1 MSDISKIGVVGAGL
15 IGGSLLKSLK
25 KADNYEVYAVSYSRN
40 TIEKILDQNLA
51 CQASLDFE
59 VLKDCDVVFVT
70 VPMNKIIET
79 IKKVSE
85 IVKDTCIIT
94 DAGSLKG
101 FVLEYVNN
109 AKTPIK
115 FVGGHPM
122 AGTEKKGIDAAQ
134 DNLFD
139 GTKWVL
145 IPSKWVGEQEL
156 NVLTQIVSKVGAKTI
171 IANAYQHDKAAAL
184 ISHMPMLLSQ
194 SLFAAVENHPDKNI
208 KELALQ
214 LASSG
219 FRDMTRLAMTNPEMA
234 KDMISNNNTNIIES
248 IKAVQSEAEKL
259 VDTEYFDF
267 VIEDIVKK
275 RSDMYSEEGKNQF

>member
-1 MSDISKIGVVGAGL
+1 MLDVSKIGVVGAGL
-15 IGGSLLKSLK
+15 IGGSLLKSLQ
-25 KADNYEVYAVSYSRN
+25 KADNYEVYAVSHSQS
-40 TIEKILDQNLA
+40 TIDKILNQNLA
-51 CQASLDFE
+51 CQVSLDFE
-59 VLKDCDVVFVT
+59 ILKDCDVVFVT

-101 FVLEYVNN
+101 FVLEYINN
-109 AKTPIK
+109 NQSPIR

-134 DNLFD
+134 ENLFED
-139 GTKWVL
+139 TKWVL
-145 IPSKWVGEQEL
+145 IPSKWVCEQEI
-156 NVLTQIVSKVGAKTI
+156 NVLEQIVAKVGAKTI
-171 IANAYQHDKAAAL
+171 ITNAYQHDKAAAL

-194 SLFAAVENHPDKNI
+194 SLFAAVENCPDKNI
-208 KELALQ
+208 QELALQ

-234 KDMISNNNTNIIES
+234 KDMIANNNTNIIES

-259 VDTEYFDF
+259 VDVEYFDS